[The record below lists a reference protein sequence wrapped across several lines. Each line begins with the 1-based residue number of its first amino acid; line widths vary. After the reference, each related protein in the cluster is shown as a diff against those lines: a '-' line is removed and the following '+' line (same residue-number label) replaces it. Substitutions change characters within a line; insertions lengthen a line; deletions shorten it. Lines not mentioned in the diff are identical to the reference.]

1 MGLFDKFLDAVRLN
15 DEYDE
20 DEDEFFDDDD
30 FEEEEEPE
38 KKHFFKRT
46 SSQKEKEPVE
56 EPADRDEEAPVL
68 KTRPEPNTRQLS
80 LPPSFPKRAKN
91 AAEQCSPL
99 QYYSQT
105 LKLTSLYSISL
116 SAMSLPYSSA
126 ISLRTAVVSA
136 RPSAPKMASVTSV

>member
-68 KTRPEPNTRQLS
+68 KTRPEPKPPR
-80 LPPSFPKRAKN
+80 LPPRW
-91 AAEQCSPL
+91 
-99 QYYSQT
+99 
-105 LKLTSLYSISL
+105 
-116 SAMSLPYSSA
+116 
-126 ISLRTAVVSA
+126 R
-136 RPSAPKMASVTSV
+136 SV